1 MHFPLEEITVEVAFQ
16 TTADFGTPFQLDNT
30 TYGLL
35 DTGTLGGFIWQ
46 DVTTMVQSVSVT
58 RGRNRQTEQFNAGTA
73 SVVFYDPNRDLD
85 PLNADSPYYP
95 FITPRQAIRIAVE
108 GEYIYTGLIVDWNL
122 VYGFTDD
129 ETRIEAVCA
138 DALTV
143 LANMVLDAWTPSAQS
158 SGERVEAVLVR
169 PEIEYQGGYNVGP
182 TSSTLG
188 AYAVNAGTNALQYL
202 QTVATSEQG
211 YLFIDR
217 NGVLRFVGRNYFT
230 ETAAGMFT
238 DDGSGSDPWEYSTL
252 TNAFGDELLYNY
264 VQLQSPAGAAQTA
277 FDLDSI
283 ALYQT
288 QQYSRLDLL
297 NSTTAELEDIAQGLV
312 NRYKDPR
319 VRFTGVSLQ
328 LVGRDYATDVAT
340 LDIGSIVMVRK
351 SFGVGTSPIDQMLV
365 VTGVTHSITPGSYTV
380 GFTFEPADQYGYFTL
395 DSTEFGVL
403 DTNQLAF

>member
-1 MHFPLEEITVEVAFQ
+1 VHYPLEDITVEVAFQ
-16 TTADFGTPFQLDNT
+16 TTVDFGTPFQLDNAI
-30 TYGLL
+30 YGLL

-46 DVTTMVQSVSVT
+46 DVTSMVQSVSVT

-85 PLNADSPYYP
+85 PLNAGSPYHP

-122 VYGFTDD
+122 DYGFTDD
-129 ETRIEAVCA
+129 QTRIEAQCA
-138 DALTV
+138 DGLTV

-158 SGERVEAVLVR
+158 SGDRVKAVLTR
-169 PEIEYQGGYNVGP
+169 PEIEYQGGCDVGL

-188 AYAVNAGTNALQYL
+188 DYAVTAGTNALQYL

-211 YLFIDR
+211 YLFMDR
-217 NGVLRFVGRNYFT
+217 NGTLRFVGRNYFT
-230 ETAAGMFT
+230 EVAAGTFT
-238 DDGSGSDPWEYSTL
+238 DDGSGADPWEYSTL

-264 VQLQSPAGAAQTA
+264 VQLQSPAGTAQTA

-328 LVGRDYATDVAT
+328 LVGRNYATDVAT
-340 LDIGSIVMVRK
+340 LDIGSIVTVRK
-351 SFGVGTSPIDQMLV
+351 SFGVGTSPIDQLLV
-365 VTGVTHSITPGSYTV
+365 VTGVAHSITPGSYTV

-395 DSTEFGVL
+395 DSTEFGIL
-403 DTNQLAF
+403 DTNLLAF